1 MPKIAPF
8 LWFDDQ
14 AEEAAEFY
22 VSVFNARPGSA
33 GDSEILELARY
44 GEAGPGKP
52 GSVMT
57 VSFRLEGQEFTGLNG
72 GPHHSFTEAVSFFV
86 NCETQAEVDELWG
99 KLAEGG
105 SEEPC
110 GWLKDR
116 YGMSW
121 QIIPSLLPRL
131 ISDRDPKK
139 AQGAMAAM
147 MKMKKIDMAA
157 LQKAYDEA

>member
-1 MPKIAPF
+1 MQKITPF
-8 LWFDDQ
+8 LWFDGK
-14 AEEAAEFY
+14 AEEATNFY
-22 VSVFNARPGSA
+22 VGIFRNSRVLSINRAGKDGPVFSTTFNL
-33 GDSEILELARY
+33 D
-44 GEAGPGKP
+44 
-52 GSVMT
+52 
-57 VSFRLEGQEFTGLNG
+57 GQDFFALNG
-72 GPHHSFTEAVSFFV
+72 GPMFSFTPAISFFV
-86 NCETQAEVDELWG
+86 NCETQAEVDGLWG

-110 GWLKDR
+110 GWLKDK

-139 AQGAMAAM
+139 AQGAMAPM

>member
-1 MPKIAPF
+1 MQKITPF
-8 LWFDDQ
+8 LWFDGK
-14 AEEAAEFY
+14 AEEATNFY
-22 VSVFNARPGSA
+22 VGIFRNSRVLSINRAGKDGPVFSTTFNL
-33 GDSEILELARY
+33 D
-44 GEAGPGKP
+44 
-52 GSVMT
+52 
-57 VSFRLEGQEFTGLNG
+57 GQDFFALNG
-72 GPHHSFTEAVSFFV
+72 GPMFSFTPAISFFV

>member
-1 MPKIAPF
+1 MQKITPF
-8 LWFDDQ
+8 LWFDGK
-14 AEEAAEFY
+14 AEEATSFY
-22 VSVFNARPGSA
+22 VGIFKNSKVLSVNRA
-33 GDSEILELARY
+33 GKD
-44 GEAGPGKP
+44 GPVF
-52 GSVMT
+52 ST
-57 VSFRLEGQEFTGLNG
+57 TFHLDGQDFFALNG
-72 GPHHSFTEAVSFFV
+72 GPMFSFTPAISFFV

-99 KLAEGG
+99 KLTDGG

-131 ISDRDPKK
+131 IGGKDPKK